1 MVVAGA
7 VLAVIGIATSLSN
20 AVLMIAVMRLS
31 VSSKRSASL
40 SFNFFIGRRAV
51 PMTDSQPSTTHRLMQ
66 WLGLQ
71 QKTID
76 LKELIVAAAGS
87 VIAITVVFFVSDY
100 LPHGDHLLIVAST
113 GASAVLI
120 FAVPHGRL
128 SQPWPVIA
136 GHCVC
141 ATIGVAFAQW
151 IGTGPETA
159 ALTVGRLHRRHEPL
173 PLCSSACRRDRAHG
187 GSRRTGDL
195 GAWLSLCA
203 IACADQYADPCRHRR
218 PLKSAVS
225 IKAISSE

>member
-1 MVVAGA
+1 
-7 VLAVIGIATSLSN
+7 
-20 AVLMIAVMRLS
+20 
-31 VSSKRSASL
+31 
-40 SFNFFIGRRAV
+40 
-51 PMTDSQPSTTHRLMQ
+51 MTDSQPSTTHRLLQ

-159 ALTVGRLHRRHEPL
+159 ALTVGACIVAMS
-173 PLCSSACRRDRAHG
+173 LCRCVHPPAGATALTAVLG
-187 GSRRTGDL
+187 GSEILEL
-195 GAWLSLCA
+195 GYLFVLSPVLINMLTLVGIA
-203 IACADQYADPCRHRR
+203 ILLNLPFRSRQYPVDR
-218 PLKSAVS
+218 PWRSNETLG
-225 IKAISSE
+225 